1 MTTEERAPHTPTVA
15 RSLTDVAGSDTAR
28 DGSLGETDVQANPM
42 PSEDSG
48 GAPHIDVTS
57 LDLGGDIVFVTD
69 AEGRIVDV
77 NDAFVRVTGYS
88 KREAIGSRPNLL
100 ASGYQ
105 DDRFYEQL
113 WATIS
118 SGQVWEGQLVDRRR
132 DGALRTHHATISP
145 VHDHTGRITHY
156 VAVERDV
163 TTELGRQG
171 AVGSTG
177 LLHTDL
183 TGRCVYADARSSAL
197 LATAASELLGAGFL
211 ARLQG
216 ADADEVREVI
226 QMAAELGR
234 EHRLD
239 VRTEDGAWLHLEVAP
254 LSVASGNVIGAVCGI
269 EDVADQVSV
278 HRELARRDAFVASVL
293 DALDDPVA
301 VVDGDGTVAAVN
313 RAWLSSSSAAK
324 GDLLLSLRV
333 GDDLRIAVRRAIDSG
348 DADAKVFG
356 GELHRVLSGMSGDR
370 QTGSRFQITPLRT
383 DDGGAV
389 LRLRAD
395 G

>member
-1 MTTEERAPHTPTVA
+1 MTGEQQADVPPTG
-15 RSLTDVAGSDTAR
+15 RSDATA
-28 DGSLGETDVQANPM
+28 Q
-42 PSEDSG
+42 DSG
-48 GAPHIDVTS
+48 LGPSPAGAAGGSGEATGAPHIDVTA
-57 LDLGGDIVFVTD
+57 LDLGGDVVFVTD

-88 KREAIGSRPNLL
+88 KREAIGARPNLL
-100 ASGYQ
+100 SSGYQ
-105 DDRFYEQL
+105 DERFYEQL
-113 WATIS
+113 WRTIS

-145 VHDHTGRITHY
+145 VQDHTGRITHY

-183 TGRCVYADARSSAL
+183 TGRCVYADARSAAL
-197 LATAASELLGAGFL
+197 LHSSSSELLGTGFL
-211 ARLQG
+211 NALED
-216 ADADEVREVI
+216 ADADALREVI

-239 VRTEDGAWLHLEVAP
+239 VRATGGAWLHVEVAP
-254 LSVASGNVIGAVCGI
+254 LSVASGSVIGAVCGL

-278 HRELARRDAFVASVL
+278 HRELARRDAFVFSVL
-293 DALDDPVA
+293 DALDDAVA
-301 VVDGDGTVAAVN
+301 VVDGDGSVAATN
-313 RAWLSSSSAAK
+313 RAWLSASSQRK
-324 GDLLLSLRV
+324 QDRLLGLRV
-333 GDDLRIAVRRAIDSG
+333 GDDARAAVRQAIDAG
-348 DADAKVFG
+348 DADARTFG
-356 GELHRVLSGMSGDR
+356 EELHRVLSGMSGER
-370 QTGSRFQITPLRT
+370 QEGSRFRITPLRT

-389 LRLRAD
+389 LRLL